1 MRLTVPVPSDPAAD
15 PYTPHSGDRRW
26 SAEHYELRLDYRV
39 ATNRLDGTATI
50 TARALEPLEKVV
62 IDLHGLTVDRVD
74 VDGRRAKKVSTATH
88 KVTVT
93 PADPIAADTVF
104 SVHLR
109 YRGTPHP
116 VRSAW
121 GQLGWEELS
130 DGVIVAAQP
139 TGAPSWFP
147 CNDRPDDKATY
158 RIEIAA
164 EAAYDVLA
172 NGELLAKERD
182 RVGTRWTY
190 ATTEP
195 MATYLATVQIG
206 RYRTTK
212 LRTSGVPVTLHHPAD
227 LAAAVK
233 TDFGQ
238 VPEMLALF
246 GDRFGPYPFAA
257 YGVVVTDDDLE
268 IPLEA
273 HGLAVFGRNHVD
285 GDHGTDRLIAHELA
299 HQWFGNSVTVTRWQD
314 IWLHEGFA
322 CYAEWLWSEDRGDD
336 TADQLAERYR
346 QGLLEQP
353 EDLVIGDPGAK
364 DMFDDR
370 VYKRGALALHAVRR
384 TFGDDAFFTGLR
396 SITEQLRH
404 GSVTVPDVLRAFADA
419 AGRSV
424 ADVGAVTGPWIDEAS
439 VPALPAGEQ
448 PPPPRRSAGSPA
460 APASPRARRR
470 PARS

>member
-1 MRLTVPVPSDPAAD
+1 MPNTPAAD

-26 SAEHYELRLDYRV
+26 SAEHYDLRLDYRV

-50 TARALEPLEKVV
+50 TARAHEPLDRIV
-62 IDLHGLTVDRVD
+62 IDLHGLSVERAD
-74 VDGRRAKKVSTATH
+74 VDGTRAKKVSKAVH

-93 PADPIAADTVF
+93 PASPIAADTTF
-104 SVHLR
+104 TVHLR
-109 YRGTPHP
+109 YRGNPRP

-121 GQLGWEELS
+121 GQVGWEELT

-158 RIEIAA
+158 RFEIAA

-172 NGELLAKERD
+172 NGALLGKERD
-182 RVGTRWTY
+182 RIGTRWTY

-212 LRTSGVPVTLHHPAD
+212 LRGAVVPVTLHHPAD
-227 LAAAVK
+227 LAAAAK

-246 GDRFGPYPFAA
+246 SDRFGPYPFAA
-257 YGVVVTDDDLE
+257 YGVVVTDDELE

-285 GDHGTDRLIAHELA
+285 GEHGTDRLIAHELA
-299 HQWFGNSVTVTRWQD
+299 HQWFGNSVTVARWQD

-322 CYAEWLWSEDRGDD
+322 CYAEWLWSEHHGGD
-336 TADQLAERYR
+336 TADTLAAQYR
-346 QGLLEQP
+346 QGLLDQP
-353 EDLVIGDPGAK
+353 EELVVGDPGAK

-384 TFGDDAFFTGLR
+384 TFGDDAFSAGLR
-396 SITEQLRH
+396 SITERHLH
-404 GSVTVPDVLRAFADA
+404 GSVTVPDVLEAFADA
-419 AGRSV
+419 AGC
-424 ADVGAVTGPWIDEAS
+424 DVEAVRAVTGPWIDEAA
-439 VPALPAGEQ
+439 VPPLPVG
-448 PPPPRRSAGSPA
+448 
-460 APASPRARRR
+460 
-470 PARS
+470 

>member
-1 MRLTVPVPSDPAAD
+1 MRLTVPVPTDPAAD

-50 TARALEPLEKVV
+50 TARALEPLDKVV

-93 PADPIAADTVF
+93 PAEPIAADTVF

-206 RYRTTK
+206 RYRTHT
-212 LRTSGVPVTLHHPAD
+212 LRDAGAGVPVTVHHPAD
-227 LAAAVK
+227 LTAAVK

-238 VPEMLALF
+238 VPEMLVLF
-246 GDRFGPYPFAA
+246 ADRFGPYPFPA
-257 YGVVVTDDDLE
+257 YGVVVTDDELE

-285 GDHGTDRLIAHELA
+285 GEHGTDRLIAHELA
-299 HQWFGNSVTVTRWQD
+299 HQWFGNSVTLGRWRD

-322 CYAEWLWSEDRGDD
+322 CHAEWLWSEHRGGD
-336 TADQLAERYR
+336 TADDLAARAR
-346 QGLLEQP
+346 AGLLDQP
-353 EDLVIGDPGAK
+353 EDLVVADPGPA
-364 DMFDDR
+364 DLFDDR
-370 VYKRGALALHAVRR
+370 VYKRGALALHTLRR
-384 TFGDDAFFTGLR
+384 TVGDDAFFAGLR
-396 SITEQLRH
+396 TVTDRHRH
-404 GSVTVPDVLRAFADA
+404 GTVTPEDVHDAFADA
-419 AGRSV
+419 ADRS
-424 ADVGAVTGPWIDEAS
+424 ASEIAAVLAPWIDEPG
-439 VPALPAGEQ
+439 VPELPTRQ
-448 PPPPRRSAGSPA
+448 R
-460 APASPRARRR
+460 
-470 PARS
+470 

>member
-1 MRLTVPVPSDPAAD
+1 MGLTGSVPNTPAAD

-50 TARALEPLEKVV
+50 TARALEPLDRIV
-62 IDLHGLTVDRVD
+62 IDLHGLSVERVD
-74 VDGRRAKKVSTATH
+74 VDGTRAKKVSKATH

-93 PADPIAADTVF
+93 PAAPIPADTPF
-104 SVHLR
+104 TVHLR
-109 YRGTPHP
+109 YRGNPRP

-121 GQLGWEELS
+121 GQVGWEELT

-158 RIEIAA
+158 RFEIAA
-164 EAAYDVLA
+164 EAAYDVIA
-172 NGELLAKERD
+172 NGELLGKERD

-190 ATTEP
+190 ATTDP

-212 LRTSGVPVTLHHPAD
+212 LRGAVVPVTLHHPAD
-227 LAAAVK
+227 LAAAAK

-238 VPEMLALF
+238 VPEMLALYA
-246 GDRFGPYPFAA
+246 DRFGPYPFPA
-257 YGVVVTDDDLE
+257 YGVVVTDDELE

-285 GDHGTDRLIAHELA
+285 GEHGTDRLIAHELA
-299 HQWFGNSVTVTRWQD
+299 HQWFGNSVTVSRWQD

-322 CYAEWLWSEDRGDD
+322 CYAEWLWSEDRGGDSADD
-336 TADQLAERYR
+336 LAERYR
-346 QGLLEQP
+346 QGLLDQP
-353 EDLVIGDPGAK
+353 EDLVVGDPGPE

-384 TFGDDAFFTGLR
+384 TFGDAAFFTGLR
-396 SITEQLRH
+396 NITERHRH
-404 GSVTVPDVLRAFADA
+404 GSVTVPDVLGAFADA
-419 AGRSV
+419 ADR
-424 ADVGAVTGPWIDEAS
+424 DVEAVRAVTGPWIDEEP
-439 VPALPAGEQ
+439 VPALPTV
-448 PPPPRRSAGSPA
+448 RA
-460 APASPRARRR
+460 A
-470 PARS
+470 

>member
-1 MRLTVPVPSDPAAD
+1 MGLTGTVPNTPAAD

-26 SAEHYELRLDYRV
+26 SAEHYDLRLDYRV

-50 TARALEPLEKVV
+50 TARAHEPLDRIV
-62 IDLHGLTVDRVD
+62 IDLHGLSVERAD
-74 VDGRRAKKVSTATH
+74 VDGTRAKKVSKAVH

-93 PADPIAADTVF
+93 PASPIAADTTF
-104 SVHLR
+104 TVHLR
-109 YRGTPHP
+109 YRGNPRP

-121 GQLGWEELS
+121 GQVGWEELT

-158 RIEIAA
+158 RFEIAA

-172 NGELLAKERD
+172 NGELLGKERD
-182 RVGTRWTY
+182 RIGTRWTY

-206 RYRTTK
+206 RYRTTR
-212 LRTSGVPVTLHHPAD
+212 LRGAVVPVTLHHPAD
-227 LAAAVK
+227 LAAAAK

-246 GDRFGPYPFAA
+246 SDRFGPYPFAA
-257 YGVVVTDDDLE
+257 YGVVVTDDELE

-285 GDHGTDRLIAHELA
+285 GEHGTDRLIAHELA

-322 CYAEWLWSEDRGDD
+322 CYAEWLWSEHHGGD
-336 TADQLAERYR
+336 TADVLAAQYR
-346 QGLLEQP
+346 QEVLGQP
-353 EDLVIGDPGAK
+353 EDLVVGDPGAK

-384 TFGDDAFFTGLR
+384 TFGDDAFCAGLR
-396 SITEQLRH
+396 NITERHRH
-404 GSVTVPDVLRAFADA
+404 GSVTVPDVLEAFADA
-419 AGRSV
+419 AGR
-424 ADVGAVTGPWIDEAS
+424 DVEAVRAVTGPWIDEAS
-439 VPALPAGEQ
+439 VPALPA
-448 PPPPRRSAGSPA
+448 PLVD
-460 APASPRARRR
+460 
-470 PARS
+470 